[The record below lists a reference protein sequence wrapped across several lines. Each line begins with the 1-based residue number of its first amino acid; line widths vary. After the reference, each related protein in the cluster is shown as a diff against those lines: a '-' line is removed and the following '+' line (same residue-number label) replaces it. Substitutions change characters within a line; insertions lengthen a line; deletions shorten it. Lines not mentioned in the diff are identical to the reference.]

1 MLRIASNFKEGIKM
15 TAKNKSLKIWWIFTA
30 ISIFSF
36 MSTLTSSVV
45 NIAMPVMS
53 RAMDVTTTQI
63 NWVASSYLV
72 MTCMLLL
79 PFGKLGDLY
88 GKVSVFKIGTV
99 IFTISSLLCGI
110 NFGFAF
116 LLICRGLQAIGASM
130 TLSNNAGIITEIFPP
145 KKRGLALGSFSSVV
159 ALGGVVGP
167 GLGGLILAH
176 LSWNYIFWI
185 NIPLGIFAIIIG
197 QLFLPKTANRRNQQI
212 DYLGLVSF
220 GIMMGTLFIGLLWGQ
235 EIGFAS
241 LPFILLMI
249 VTIILLTVF
258 IFTER
263 RFKTPVVNLDLFRNV
278 NFSLNLI
285 ATILVYA
292 LNFVVNII
300 EPLYLQ
306 ENRLISP
313 EVTGLI
319 MMSFPIIQ
327 IIIAPLAGTLS
338 DHMGDWQVYIAG
350 IIILII
356 GQVGLATVSHE
367 TSISTLCI
375 WLGFIGLGN
384 GIFQAPNNVM
394 VMEAVPKNQLG
405 VTSGLLGLSRNIGM
419 TVGTIFSSVLL
430 FAGINHTLGYTVHN
444 YPTHAPTAF
453 ITGMQ
458 LTFIATAIVFLIF
471 LIGNVT
477 ARIVHK

>member
-1 MLRIASNFKEGIKM
+1 M
-15 TAKNKSLKIWWIFTA
+15 TAQNKPLRIWWIFTA

-53 RAMDVTTTQI
+53 RAMGVSTTQI

-72 MTCMLLL
+72 LTCMLLL

-88 GKVSVFKIGTV
+88 GKVRIFKIGTV
-99 IFTISSLLCGI
+99 IFTLSSFLCGI
-110 NFGFAF
+110 NFGFIF
-116 LLICRGLQAIGASM
+116 LLLCRGLQALGASM

-145 KKRGLALGSFSSVV
+145 TKRGLALGSFSSVV

-167 GLGGLILAH
+167 GLGGLILGN
-176 LSWNYIFWI
+176 LSWHYIFWL
-185 NIPLGIFAIIIG
+185 NIPLGLFAIIIG
-197 QLFLPKTANRRNQQI
+197 QVFLPKTTQRQNQPL

-235 EIGFAS
+235 QIGFAS
-241 LPFILLMI
+241 WPFLLLMAVTILL
-249 VTIILLTVF
+249 LLVF
-258 IFTER
+258 LRTES
-263 RFKTPVVNLDLFRNV
+263 RFSAPAVNLALFKNA
-278 NFSLNLI
+278 NFSLNLL

-313 EVTGLI
+313 AVTGLI

-327 IIIAPLAGTLS
+327 VIIAPLAGTLS
-338 DHMGDWQVYIAG
+338 DHLGDWQVYIAG
-350 IIILII
+350 IVILII
-356 GQVGLATVSHE
+356 GQIGLATVGH
-367 TSISTLCI
+367 TTAISLLCV
-375 WLGFIGLGN
+375 WLGLIGLGN

-394 VMEAVPKNQLG
+394 VMAAVPKSQLG

-430 FAGINHTLGYTVHN
+430 FAGINHALGYAVHN
-444 YPTHAPTAF
+444 YPVQAPAAF
-453 ITGMQ
+453 ITGMR
-458 LTFIATAIVFLIF
+458 LTFVVCAVVFTIF

-477 ARIVHK
+477 ARMRQKPQHLTA